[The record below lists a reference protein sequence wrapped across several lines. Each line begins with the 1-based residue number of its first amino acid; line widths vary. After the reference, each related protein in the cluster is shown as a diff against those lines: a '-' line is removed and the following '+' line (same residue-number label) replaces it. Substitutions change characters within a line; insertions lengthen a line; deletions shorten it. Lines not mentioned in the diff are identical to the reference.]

1 MSKYLIIFVL
11 TAFLSSCSNSTHS
24 TVDNSPDEASDEA
37 AADVDVSENAEEI
50 YDVKVTE
57 NEKNVLSCHLTFKTE
72 TPELPIVRYFSDE
85 GKGYELEAEVEGTEH
100 TFFLWGMKPER
111 KYTIEI
117 YLNGQDLVETAEFIS
132 GKPPETAPG
141 STLRTKTEKVS
152 EGFVLF
158 TNSSTIAEDIYPL
171 AVMIDTDGDIVWYFE
186 YYMAGYNA
194 LGDMHYI
201 EESQTVLISIVK
213 GENMAEIPAEEAIEI
228 DLAGNIIWKSR
239 EYPNIYYWN
248 DESWHH
254 VYHRLPD
261 DTIATLRRDLS
272 GTVIADKAVNL
283 DRDYNVLWE
292 WRYLDHFDPP
302 ACDPDDWCD
311 WTHCNQI
318 VIKKERNAAYLN
330 VRNMS
335 KLYKINMETG
345 DIIWALGRDGD
356 FTFVGD
362 NPDQWFEFSHA
373 PKIAGEN
380 NERIL
385 FYDNGSVERG
395 YTRVVEYV
403 INEETMIAEISYSY
417 HGFGS
422 GHQWF
427 TDVWGDADYLSGGN
441 FFVTAG
447 SADLETENR
456 FFEVTGDGEMVW
468 ELVLESGENWN
479 KTLYNSEKFVPPLKK
494 IEK

>member
-1 MSKYLIIFVL
+1 MLRFLRVLILILCFGACSNATHNVL
-11 TAFLSSCSNSTHS
+11 TDTL
-24 TVDNSPDEASDEA
+24 PDEAVDEVASD
-37 AADVDVSENAEEI
+37 DDISEKLGL
-50 YDVKVTE
+50 YDLKVTE

-72 TPELPIVRYFSDE
+72 NQELPVVRYFSDE
-85 GKGYELEAEVEGTEH
+85 GKGYELEAESEGTEH

-117 YLNGQDLVETAEFIS
+117 YLNDHEPVETTEFIS
-132 GKPPETAPG
+132 GKPPETAPD
-141 STLRTKTEKVS
+141 STLRVKTERVS

-171 AVMIDTDGDIVWYFE
+171 AIMIDTDGDIVWYFE

-201 EESQTVLISIVK
+201 EETQTVLISIVK

-228 DLAGNIIWKSR
+228 DLAGNVIWKSR
-239 EYPNIYYWN
+239 EYSNIYYWN

-254 VYHRLPD
+254 IYHRLPD

-292 WRYLDHFDPP
+292 WRYLDYFEPP

-318 VIKKERNAAYLN
+318 VIEKEKNVAYLN
-330 VRNMS
+330 ARNMS
-335 KLYKINMETG
+335 NLYKIDMDTG
-345 DIIWALGRDGD
+345 DIIWALGKGGD
-356 FTFVGD
+356 FTFVGN
-362 NPDQWFEFSHA
+362 NPDQWFEFAHA

-380 NERIL
+380 DDRIL

-395 YTRVVEYV
+395 YTRVVEYI
-403 INEETMIAEISYSY
+403 INEETMTAEISYTY

-427 TDVWGDADYLSGGN
+427 TDVWGDADYLPGGN

-456 FFEVTGDGEMVW
+456 LFEVTRDGEMAW
-468 ELVLESGENWN
+468 EFVLESGENWN
-479 KTLYNSEKFVPPLKK
+479 KTLYNSEKFIPPLRK